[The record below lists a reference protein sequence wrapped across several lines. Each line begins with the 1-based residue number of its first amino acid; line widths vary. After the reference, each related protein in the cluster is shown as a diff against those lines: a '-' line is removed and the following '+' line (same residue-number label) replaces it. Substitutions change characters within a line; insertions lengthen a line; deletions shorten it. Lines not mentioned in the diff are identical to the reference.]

1 MSYDYDLEESMKI
14 EEVCRENLKD
24 YERVLQEIEQD
35 VGVNENDRLIFEGR
49 AELAEQLLSTIESKE
64 TQ

>member
-1 MSYDYDLEESMKI
+1 MSYDYDLEESMEI